1 MAVTVRTTPVV
12 ERSRQA
18 PELPPWRRVRQNLPH
33 RGVPSATQ
41 AVRDELA
48 KPEIASR
55 IRPGTR
61 VAIGAGSRG
70 IKCLQEVVTALV
82 AGLRE
87 RGAEPFVVPAMGS
100 HGGGTAEGQRE
111 VLASYGVTEDH
122 VGAPV
127 RASMDTVEL
136 GTVLDGVEVFIDR
149 LAYTEADLIV
159 PVARVKPHTDF
170 RSDIESGLH
179 KMLTIG
185 FGKHRGASYVH
196 TFPLERFGEMIR
208 AGGQLVLS
216 KAPVGFGIAIVEDSY
231 EDPAIIEAVPGEAF
245 ATREPEL
252 LEHAK
257 AWLPRLPFDACDILL
272 VQELGKNVSGAG
284 MDPNVTGRFP
294 LESIPKPV
302 QLQWVAVL
310 DLTEETHGNACG
322 IGTADLT
329 TRRAVDKIDL
339 AATYT
344 NHVTA
349 QLLPGAKLPLIAETD
364 REALT
369 IASATLRRRPP
380 ETARIAWIKNTLELL
395 ELRLSEPLWAEA
407 RAHEGLE
414 PLGEPEPIRFDEAG
428 ALLV

>member
-1 MAVTVRTTPVV
+1 VT
-12 ERSRQA
+12 
-18 PELPPWRRVRQNLPH
+18 
-33 RGVPSATQ
+33 SAAQ

-48 KPEIASR
+48 RPEISSR
-55 IRPGTR
+55 IRPGAR

-82 AGLRE
+82 AGLKE
-87 RGAEPFVVPAMGS
+87 RGAEPFIVPAMGS

-111 VLASYGVTEDH
+111 VLASYGVTEEN

-127 RASMDTVEL
+127 RASMDAVEL
-136 GTVLDGVEVFIDR
+136 GSVLDGVKVFIDR
-149 LAYTEADLIV
+149 LAFTEADAIV

-170 RSDIESGLH
+170 RSEIESGLH

-196 TFPLERFGEMIR
+196 TFPLERFGEMIK

-216 KAPVGFGIAIVEDSY
+216 KAPVAFGMAIVEDSY
-231 EDPAIIEAVPGEAF
+231 EDPAIVEAVPPEAF
-245 ATREPEL
+245 ASREPQL
-252 LEHAK
+252 LETAR
-257 AWLPRLPFDACDILL
+257 AWLPRLPFEACDILL

-302 QLQWVAVL
+302 RLQWMAVL

-329 TRRAVDKIDL
+329 TRRAADKIDL
-339 AATYT
+339 TATYM
-344 NHVTA
+344 NHVTS
-349 QLLPGAKLPLIAETD
+349 QLLQGAKLPLIAETD

-369 IASATLRRRPP
+369 IAAATLHRQAP
-380 ETARIAWIKNTLELL
+380 ETARIAWIKNTLELF
-395 ELRLSEPLWAEA
+395 ELRLSEPLWEEA
-407 RAHEGLE
+407 RGHEALE
-414 PLGEPEPIRFDEAG
+414 ALGDPEPIRFDGAG